1 MINNNSFETN
11 NNQES
16 DYKLV
21 DALDQKLIEML
32 LKGYTNKRIAL
43 EAKSPL
49 STIQM
54 RIRRIFEN
62 QYIHKKTELNYKK
75 LGLRKAYLF
84 ISLNGDDSNV
94 AQKISIIKGITCVS
108 LVAGNVDIL
117 STCVFRETTDL
128 FNIIQSVKTIQKV
141 DKVSWA
147 EEVHDIST
155 KEITMSFQESINTSA
170 AISKNVQ
177 MTN

>member
-1 MINNNSFETN
+1 MINNNSFEAN
-11 NNQES
+11 NNQEG

-21 DALDQKLIEML
+21 DALDL

-84 ISLNGDDSNV
+84 ISLNSDDSILV
-94 AQKISIIKGITCVS
+94 AQKIS
-108 LVAGNVDIL
+108 N
-117 STCVFRETTDL
+117 
-128 FNIIQSVKTIQKV
+128 
-141 DKVSWA
+141 
-147 EEVHDIST
+147 
-155 KEITMSFQESINTSA
+155 
-170 AISKNVQ
+170 
-177 MTN
+177 